1 MSESKYFHICCSDD
15 GDVSVREFSKEALKA
30 MLNNRDE
37 PPMRLVSKIPGHDP
51 MYWDGQSIVIK
62 GEIVVPVALDTV
74 KEWEI
79 P

>member
-1 MSESKYFHICCSDD
+1 MGEKYFHIRCSED
-15 GDVSVREFSKEALKA
+15 GDVSVHEYSKESFKK

-37 PPMRLVSKIPGHDP
+37 SPMRLVSKIPGYDP

-62 GEIVVPVALDTV
+62 GEIVVPTAVDTV

>member
-1 MSESKYFHICCSDD
+1 MSDVYFHIRCSED
-15 GDVSVREFSKEALKA
+15 GDVRVREYSKDEFKA

-37 PPMRLVSKIPGHDP
+37 SPLRLVSKVPGSDP

-62 GEIVVPVALDTV
+62 GEIVVPVAVDSV
-74 KEWEI
+74 REWEI